1 MENVFEK
8 IVNNLKDRSSINVVT
23 DEIRNNISK
32 GIFNTSDVIS
42 AFIKYLKSN
51 YLNENNYEMFAMIED
66 YYSDQISLLQLSQE
80 TFSKKVMIDEDK
92 RDGHPAQFRH
102 MLDETFLDKIFRVI
116 YEFTRNDLER
126 PKGVCFD
133 FCLFIAGLSIA
144 KKDKRQIYMWNSI
157 EKSSGENN
165 FVLFCVEDDN
175 VTVYDPF
182 NELYLP
188 IEKYDIANVGVC
200 FIELND
206 SNLLKASYP
215 LTGTIFNPNNVM
227 FYNQI
232 KEKFKSAKRSTD
244 DELELL
250 KKQNYYQRLG
260 VDKNATFDEIKR
272 NFRKLIS
279 KYHPDINTDDEF
291 ATEKVQ
297 LIIESY
303 DCLKSDTLRKEYDS
317 KIIEPIER
325 EEQKN
330 NTQTNTSSANFDGE
344 LERMIRELKK
354 KYHFDSYKDIMEL
367 LTRMAK
373 QKVRQEAGKSDL
385 KYNSYIKEFNYNIEN
400 INDLTNHNKNKLDE
414 TIIIK

>member
-188 IEKYDIANVGVC
+188 IEKYDLANVGVC

-330 NTQTNTSSANFDGE
+330 NTQRNTSSANFDGE